1 MRNKPLFCLSLLS
14 TLLWPVSSLA
24 ETATPTAFIE
34 TFGKIFG
41 EHKGVRKGHAKGF
54 CFSGEF
60 QGDPALARYS
70 NSALFSGA
78 VYPLNGRFSMAG
90 GNPKAAE
97 NSRSPRG
104 MAAQIQLANGELQH
118 FALLSTPV
126 FGAKDPDSF
135 LGLLQASIPD
145 PATGKPDGAKI
156 AAYRQAHSDTQAQA
170 QYLSQTAPPASYATT
185 RYFGLHSFIL
195 TNMDGQQQAV
205 RWQFEPV
212 DGQQGLTSAEI
223 NAAPTEFLE
232 QRLQQRL
239 KQGPVRFRLQLV
251 LATAADQLLDPSQ
264 AWPAERQIINGGE
277 LRINQSGGTACNNL
291 NFDPNVLATG
301 ISPSADPVLQMRSA
315 AYAVS
320 FGKRLSG
327 Q

>member
-1 MRNKPLFCLSLLS
+1 
-14 TLLWPVSSLA
+14 
-24 ETATPTAFIE
+24 
-34 TFGKIFG
+34 
-41 EHKGVRKGHAKGF
+41 
-54 CFSGEF
+54 
-60 QGDPALARYS
+60 
-70 NSALFSGA
+70 
-78 VYPLNGRFSMAG
+78 
-90 GNPKAAE
+90 
-97 NSRSPRG
+97 
-104 MAAQIQLANGELQH
+104 
-118 FALLSTPV
+118 
-126 FGAKDPDSF
+126 
-135 LGLLQASIPD
+135 
-145 PATGKPDGAKI
+145 
-156 AAYRQAHSDTQAQA
+156 
-170 QYLSQTAPPASYATT
+170 
-185 RYFGLHSFIL
+185 
-195 TNMDGQQQAV
+195 V

-212 DGQQGLTSAEI
+212 DGHQGLTSAEI

-264 AWPAERQIINGGE
+264 AWPAGRQIISGGE

-291 NFDPNVLATG
+291 NFDPNVLAAG